1 MFTFL
6 AFVPESPRWL
16 LKQDRTEDGLEAI
29 RRYFGKGLSVDD
41 SIVQS
46 EYQSIKGALMIEKEA
61 NISFATV
68 LARRDRSGHLKR
80 LLLGCGGQF
89 MQVSHKQ
96 QNATAITCV
105 ELTVCVAIRRDQR
118 VELLLHHHF
127 NEECWPG

>member
-1 MFTFL
+1 
-6 AFVPESPRWL
+6 
-16 LKQDRTEDGLEAI
+16 
-29 RRYFGKGLSVDD
+29 
-41 SIVQS
+41 
-46 EYQSIKGALMIEKEA
+46 MIEKEA